1 MTTTESS
8 VYNCTMINH
17 KDKRLINKC
26 AQLLMYNLGSLEE
39 VSKCRGVL
47 GNIDWYGAVT
57 TEQRYFLTEWY
68 ERNQDRLDWLRF

>member
-1 MTTTESS
+1 
-8 VYNCTMINH
+8 MIDN

-26 AQLLMYNLGSLEE
+26 SQLLMYNLGSLEE

-47 GNIDWYGAVT
+47 SNINSYQNVT
-57 TEQRYFLTEWY
+57 EEQRYFLTKWY